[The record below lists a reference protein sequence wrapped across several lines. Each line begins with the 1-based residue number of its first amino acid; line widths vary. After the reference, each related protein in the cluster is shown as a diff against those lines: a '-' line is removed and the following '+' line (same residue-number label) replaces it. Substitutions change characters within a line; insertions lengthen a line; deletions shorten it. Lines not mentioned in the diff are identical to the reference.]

1 MSCTQAEEGN
11 NFENFLSQ
19 TEKDKAPM
27 FQVLLL
33 DNDSTN
39 DVAVTESPEVNF
51 SQVKE
56 HLRNGGSV
64 FITSK
69 RPTKKSIM
77 TEQKAQQNFCKSRQK
92 YRFCSSDSI

>member
-1 MSCTQAEEGN
+1 
-11 NFENFLSQ
+11 
-19 TEKDKAPM
+19 M

-39 DVAVTESPEVNF
+39 DVAVTESSEVNF

-56 HLRNGGSV
+56 HLMNGGSV

-69 RPTKKSIM
+69 DPQKINFGRR
-77 TEQKAQQNFCKSRQK
+77 KAQLNFCKSRQNTGLLF
-92 YRFCSSDSI
+92 RQQLRQN

>member
-1 MSCTQAEEGN
+1 LKTFIAN
-11 NFENFLSQ
+11 K
-19 TEKDKAPM
+19 KDKAPL

-39 DVAVTESPEVNF
+39 DVAVTESAEVNF
-51 SQVKE
+51 SKVKE

-69 RPTKKSIM
+69 DPQKINFDRT
-77 TEQKAQQNFCKSRQK
+77 KAQHNFCKSRQNTGLLF
-92 YRFCSSDSI
+92 RQHLRRN

>member
-1 MSCTQAEEGN
+1 MKTFSANKG
-11 NFENFLSQ
+11 
-19 TEKDKAPM
+19 KAI

-33 DNDSTN
+33 NNDSSN
-39 DVAVTESPEVNF
+39 DVAVKESEEVNF

-69 RPTKKSIM
+69 DSQKITYHKV
-77 TEQKAQQNFCKSRQK
+77 KAQQNYNRSRRVVGNLFRQNMK
-92 YRFCSSDSI
+92 HM